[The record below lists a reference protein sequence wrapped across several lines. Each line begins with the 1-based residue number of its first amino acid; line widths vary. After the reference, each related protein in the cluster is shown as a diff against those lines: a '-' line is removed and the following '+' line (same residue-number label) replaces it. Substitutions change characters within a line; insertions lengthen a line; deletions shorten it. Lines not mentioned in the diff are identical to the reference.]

1 MNSKKSYLFLKL
13 PLSLALCVTTFFYI
27 EAHFLAPK
35 LNPEQV
41 EQTFSMFVY
50 LLYGII
56 IITPSCFI
64 LLSSFYLMLRLV
76 RFAGNDVL
84 NVTPFLFVDL
94 STALVW
100 FTPIMWVWFFSVSQ
114 FLPLGQMFRHDIDS
128 AIAVEAWGMLGVFFI
143 LCILMVSIF
152 LKGYLLMLYRSY
164 EDSDAAQD
172 KVQNF
177 KEMFLCFTSSVF
189 VVIIIMVF
197 I

>member
-27 EAHFLAPK
+27 EAHYLAPK

-41 EQTFSMFVY
+41 EQALSMFGY
-50 LLYGII
+50 WLYGIVT
-56 IITPSCFI
+56 ITPGCFI

-76 RFAGNDVL
+76 RFTVSDVL
-84 NVTPFLFVDL
+84 HVTPFLFIDL
-94 STALVW
+94 HTALVW
-100 FTPIMWVWFFSVSQ
+100 FIPIMLVWFFPVSQ
-114 FLPLGQMFRHDIDS
+114 LFLLRQAFSLDS
-128 AIAVEAWGMLGVFFI
+128 AIAVEAWGVLGVFYI

-152 LKGYLLMLYRSY
+152 LKGYLLMLYYRNA
-164 EDSDAAQD
+164 DSISAQN
-172 KVQNF
+172 KARNF
-177 KEMFLCFTSSVF
+177 KETFLCFISSVF